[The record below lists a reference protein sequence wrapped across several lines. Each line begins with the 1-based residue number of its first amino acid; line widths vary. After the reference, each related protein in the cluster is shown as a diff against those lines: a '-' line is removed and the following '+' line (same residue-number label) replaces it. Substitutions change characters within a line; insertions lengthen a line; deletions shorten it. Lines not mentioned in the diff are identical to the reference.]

1 MSEAK
6 PGKFGRLF
14 LLMETLAGHVLD
26 GLSGAE
32 LSDATGLSSLEVLRD
47 METLQ
52 KEGMAHKLPNG
63 RWALTTRPLAI
74 AIAYQ
79 RGMNQTV
86 HNHYEFKK
94 AVDAQARRIMN

>member
-1 MSEAK
+1 MSGK

-32 LSDATGLSSLEVLRD
+32 LSDATGLSSLDVLRD
-47 METLQ
+47 METLN
-52 KEGMAHKLPNG
+52 KEGMAHKLGNG

-79 RGMNQTV
+79 RGMNEAVRT
-86 HNHYEFKK
+86 HYEIKK
-94 AVDAQARRIMN
+94 NVDAEARRVMN